1 MLKKFISRGLF
12 GFPMG
17 LAIGY
22 TFTIITSL
30 IWADGYYAPCMPELV
45 EMVGSEIG
53 AVIVQALL
61 CGLLGG
67 GCAGCSVVWDV
78 ETWGLAKQTGIY
90 FLLIT
95 VLMMPIAYITYWTEH
110 SLTGIVNYFGMFAC
124 NYAVIWLIQYAI
136 IRHNIRKIN
145 KTLHRQRDIESK

>member
-1 MLKKFISRGLF
+1 MLKKFISRVLY
-12 GFPMG
+12 GFPLG

-30 IWADGYYAPCMPELV
+30 IWADGYYVPCMPELV

-67 GCAGCSVVWDV
+67 GLGRGDLGAC
-78 ETWGLAKQTGIY
+78 QTDRY
-90 FLLIT
+90 LL
-95 VLMMPIAYITYWTEH
+95 
-110 SLTGIVNYFGMFAC
+110 FA
-124 NYAVIWLIQYAI
+124 
-136 IRHNIRKIN
+136 H
-145 KTLHRQRDIESK
+145 HRFDDANRLYYLLDRAQSDGYCKVFWHVRM

>member
-1 MLKKFISRGLF
+1 MLKKIISRGLF

-30 IWADGYYAPCMPELV
+30 IWADGYYTPCMPKLV
-45 EMVGSEIG
+45 ELVGSEIG

-61 CGLLGG
+61 CGLLGA
-67 GCAGCSVVWDV
+67 GCAGASVIWDV

-90 FLLIT
+90 FLLIS
-95 VLMMPIAYITYWTEH
+95 VLMMPIAYITCWMEH
-110 SLTGIVNYFGMFAC
+110 SLTGFVNYLGMFAC
-124 NYAVIWLIQYAI
+124 NYAIIWLIQYAF
-136 IRHNIRKIN
+136 IRHNIKKLNANLHQQNRE
-145 KTLHRQRDIESK
+145 TL

>member
-1 MLKKFISRGLF
+1 MLKKIISRGLF
-12 GFPMG
+12 GFPLG
-17 LAIGY
+17 LSIGY

-30 IWADGYYAPCMPELV
+30 IWADGYYVPCMPELV
-45 EMVGSEIG
+45 ELVGSEIG

-67 GCAGCSVVWDV
+67 GCAGCSVIWDL

-110 SLTGIVNYFGMFAC
+110 SLMGIVKYFGMFAC
-124 NYAVIWLIQYAI
+124 NYAIIWLIQYAF
-136 IRHNIRKIN
+136 IRHNIKKMN
-145 KTLHRQRDIESK
+145 ATLHQHQNK

>member
-1 MLKKFISRGLF
+1 MIKKIILRGLS
-12 GFPMG
+12 GFPLG

-22 TFTIITSL
+22 TFSILFSA
-30 IWADGYYAPCMPELV
+30 IWGGGYYTPCMPALV

-61 CGLLGG
+61 CGLLGA
-67 GCAGCSVVWDV
+67 GCAGASVIWDI
-78 ETWGLAKQTGIY
+78 ENWGLAKQTGIY
-90 FLLIT
+90 FLLIS

-110 SLTGIVNYFGMFAC
+110 SLKGIINYFGMFAC

-136 IRHNIRKIN
+136 IRHNIKKIN
-145 KTLHRQRDIESK
+145 ANLHKQHDNGND

>member
-1 MLKKFISRGLF
+1 MLKRIIIRGLY
-12 GFPMG
+12 GFPLG
-17 LAIGY
+17 LSIGY

-30 IWADGYYAPCMPELV
+30 IWEDGYYVPCMPELV

-67 GCAGCSVVWDV
+67 GCAGCSVIWDL

-110 SLTGIVNYFGMFAC
+110 SLMGIVKYFGMFAC
-124 NYAVIWLIQYAI
+124 NYAIIWLIQYAF
-136 IRHNIRKIN
+136 IRHSIKKMNA
-145 KTLHRQRDIESK
+145 TLHQHQNK

>member
-1 MLKKFISRGLF
+1 MLKKFISRGLY
-12 GFPMG
+12 GFPLG

-30 IWADGYYAPCMPELV
+30 IWADGYYSPCMPELV

-110 SLTGIVNYFGMFAC
+110 SLTGIVKYFGMFAC
-124 NYAVIWLIQYAI
+124 NYAIIWLIQYAF
-136 IRHNIRKIN
+136 IRHNIKKMN
-145 KTLHRQRDIESK
+145 ATLHQQHDNESK